1 VRQCQLLGLTRS
13 SLYYQPVPEDE
24 ENIRLMRLI
33 DEKFTQCPFYGR
45 RRIWNYLRE
54 KGEDVN
60 IKRVWRLMKTMGLE
74 AIYPKPQLSRPAKW
88 SEKHPYLLRDLTI
101 ERPDQVWASDITY
114 IRLCKGFVYLVVVL
128 DWYSRYVICWR
139 LSTTLEADFCV
150 EALNTALNQGQ
161 PEIFNTDQGSQFT
174 SADFLGTLKGADVKI
189 SLDGRGRA
197 FDNIMVE
204 RLWRSVKYEEVYLKD
219 YQSVKDAQEGLSNYF
234 KFYNEDRPHQALAY
248 QTPWAKYHQ
257 TVRP

>member
-1 VRQCQLLGLTRS
+1 MRQCQLLGLSRS

-24 ENIRLMRLI
+24 ENIRLMHLI

-60 IKRVWRLMKTMGLE
+60 IKRVWRLMKAMGLE
-74 AIYPKPQLSRPAKW
+74 AIYPKPRLSRPTKW
-88 SEKHPYLLRDLTI
+88 SEKHPYLLRGLTI

-114 IRLCKGFVYLVVVL
+114 IRLYKGFVYLVVVL

-139 LSTTLEADFCV
+139 LSTTLEANFCV
-150 EALNTALNQGQ
+150 EALNMALNQGH
-161 PEIFNTDQGSQFT
+161 PEIFNTDQGGQFT

-219 YQSVKDAQEGLSNYF
+219 YQSVKDAKEGLSNYF

-248 QTPWAKYHQ
+248 QTPGAKYHQ
-257 TVRP
+257 RVRP